1 LPLPRLLAP
10 AQLRNAATAI
20 AALRA
25 LHRPVPKAAIAQGIA
40 TAHASGRMQRF
51 ERDGVAIVLDV
62 AHNPQA
68 ARELAQ
74 WLRVN
79 PIPGRTFAVFAALG
93 DKDLHGVVAAL
104 AGHVDGWLLAGIDDA
119 GPRGL
124 AVADFAQRLVGTA
137 AADGAG
143 SATPREALPAA
154 LAQAAPGDRVLV
166 FGSFH
171 TVAAALGFLQ
181 DRD

>member
-1 LPLPRLLAP
+1 
-10 AQLRNAATAI
+10 
-20 AALRA
+20 
-25 LHRPVPKAAIAQGIA
+25 
-40 TAHASGRMQRF
+40 
-51 ERDGVAIVLDV
+51 
-62 AHNPQA
+62 
-68 ARELAQ
+68 
-74 WLRVN
+74 
-79 PIPGRTFAVFAALG
+79 LG

-143 SATPREALPAA
+143 YATPREALPAA

-171 TVAAALGFLQ
+171 TVAAALQVLQ
-181 DRD
+181 ASR

>member
-1 LPLPRLLAP
+1 
-10 AQLRNAATAI
+10 
-20 AALRA
+20 
-25 LHRPVPKAAIAQGIA
+25 
-40 TAHASGRMQRF
+40 
-51 ERDGVAIVLDV
+51 
-62 AHNPQA
+62 
-68 ARELAQ
+68 
-74 WLRVN
+74 
-79 PIPGRTFAVFAALG
+79 VFAALG

-143 SATPREALPAA
+143 YATPRKALPAA